1 MFDAQVIKPY
11 EAYLGLPSLVRRS
24 KNNTFTQLKQRVA
37 NKVSGWKEKILTPAG
52 KEILIKS
59 VAQAVPSYTMSCFLL
74 PKNLCEE
81 LTNVIRQFWWGQTG
95 SKKKIAWLNWDIMCL
110 PKNRGGLGFR
120 DLRSFDL
127 ALLAKQGWWL
137 LTNSN
142 SLFSRVYKAKYFP
155 HCSFTK
161 ATLGRSPSY
170 AWRSLMAVQNIDRRG
185 M

>member
-1 MFDAQVIKPY
+1 M
-11 EAYLGLPSLVRRS
+11 
-24 KNNTFTQLKQRVA
+24 A

-52 KEILIKS
+52 KGILIKF

-81 LTNVIRQFWWGQTG
+81 LTSVIRQFWWGQTG
-95 SKKKIAWLNWDIMCL
+95 SEKKIAWLNWETMCP

-120 DLRSFDL
+120 DLRSFNL
-127 ALLAKQGWWL
+127 ALLAKQGWRL

-142 SLFSRVYKAKYFP
+142 TLFSQVYKAKYFP
-155 HCSFTK
+155 HCNFTK

-170 AWRSLMAVQNIDRRG
+170 AWRSLMAAQNIV
-185 M
+185 